1 MPATPT
7 VRPASVGAPQV
18 TSAAARMP
26 WNVPYAVS
34 TELSP
39 APPWA
44 TVRPVT
50 KEHSRAMW
58 SMSSE
63 NVPTSQ
69 AV

>member
-1 MPATPT
+1 M
-7 VRPASVGAPQV
+7 RPASDGVPQA

-26 WNVPYAVS
+26 WNTPYAVS

-50 KEHSRAMW
+50 NEHSRAMW
-58 SMSSE
+58 SMSGE
-63 NVPTSQ
+63 LVPTSQ

>member
-1 MPATPT
+1 
-7 VRPASVGAPQV
+7 
-18 TSAAARMP
+18 MP
-26 WNVPYAVS
+26 WNTPYAVS

-50 KEHSRAMW
+50 KAHSRAMW
-58 SMSSE
+58 SMSTE
-63 NVPTSQ
+63 YVPTSH

>member
-1 MPATPT
+1 M
-7 VRPASVGAPQV
+7 RPASESLPQAML
-18 TSAAARMP
+18 AAARMP
-26 WNVPYAVS
+26 WNTPYAVS

-50 KEHSRAMW
+50 KEHSRAMS
-58 SMSSE
+58 SMSAE
-63 NVPTSQ
+63 KVPTSH